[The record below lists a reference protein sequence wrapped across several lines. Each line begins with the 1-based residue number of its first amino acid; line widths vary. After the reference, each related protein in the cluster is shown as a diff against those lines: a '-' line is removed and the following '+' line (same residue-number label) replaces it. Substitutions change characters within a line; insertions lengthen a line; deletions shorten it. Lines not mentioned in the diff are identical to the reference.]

1 MRKLTTCVLFC
12 VICFSS
18 EGQVYRAVLEN
29 GKPKIFDWPVMMTR
43 VYFNIADSIYDY
55 TLFREPDG
63 LFYFGQGFDHVDDS
77 LSMVMSPIVG
87 EHKRKDTLEVKTYKP
102 SFHWTAN
109 EIRSTSRFMPFITG
123 PESFINT
130 YEEEYD
136 LTPFVNELIYTTA
149 QDSLHLQDISKVPAS
164 DVIRLTRIDG
174 GFHGPVRIQ
183 FYEIDLDDDADPKIR
198 YIETMIDSSMKC
210 RTTLDLDFR
219 LNRRD
224 AKAFIKSLH
233 AAENEEVTYFT
244 KTNLNKPFLIEVRR
258 GDKYTVLA
266 RSTGFDP
273 ERQYQSSYC
282 GFLWNVERFRKRYE
296 KKQAKQ

>member
-1 MRKLTTCVLFC
+1 MRFYYPAHLILGELT
-12 VICFSS
+12 
-18 EGQVYRAVLEN
+18 
-29 GKPKIFDWPVMMTR
+29 
-43 VYFNIADSIYDY
+43 
-55 TLFREPDG
+55 
-63 LFYFGQGFDHVDDS
+63 
-77 LSMVMSPIVG
+77 G

-109 EIRSTSRFMPFITG
+109 EIRSMSRFMPFITG

-224 AKAFIKSLH
+224 AKAFIESLH

-258 GDKYTVLA
+258 GDKYTVLE
-266 RSTGFDP
+266 RSTGVEPDW
-273 ERQYQSSYC
+273 EYRTKYSL
-282 GFLWNVERFRKRYE
+282 FLALAENLRMRDQKNQG
-296 KKQAKQ
+296 KQ